1 MRCHDGIQA
10 ILSGAGNIEVR
21 HTTELQI
28 QELISKAPFRF
39 ISRDQAI
46 LLQREL
52 APQVIGC
59 DDPFFKARLLC
70 GMDVAYDNEQA
81 FVTAV
86 VWDLGH
92 DQVAERVNCI
102 DQTSVPYIPGL
113 LGFREGPLL
122 LKVVEK
128 LHSTPDVFMVDG
140 QGVAHPRRCGLA
152 CQFGLATGEPT
163 IGIAKS
169 LLYGRPDEG
178 MIVDSE
184 RHDIGKII
192 STSRGK
198 QFFVS
203 VGHRISLGT
212 ASQVVEN
219 CLRDG
224 HPAPLRQAH
233 LDSVELKGRVNP

>member
-1 MRCHDGIQA
+1 
-10 ILSGAGNIEVR
+10 
-21 HTTELQI
+21 
-28 QELISKAPFRF
+28 
-39 ISRDQAI
+39 
-46 LLQREL
+46 
-52 APQVIGC
+52 
-59 DDPFFKARLLC
+59 
-70 GMDVAYDNEQA
+70 MDVAYDDEQA

-86 VWDLGH
+86 VWDLEH
-92 DQVAERVNCI
+92 DHVAERVSCI
-102 DQTSVPYIPGL
+102 DHTSVPYIPGL

-122 LKVVEK
+122 LKIAQK
-128 LHSTPDVFMVDG
+128 LHLRPDVFMIDG

-152 CQFGLATGEPT
+152 CQFGLATGKPT

-169 LLYGRPDEG
+169 LLYGKPDEG
-178 MIVDSE
+178 MIVDPE
-184 RHDIGKII
+184 GHDIGKII

-198 QFFVS
+198 KFFVS

-233 LDSVELKGRVNP
+233 LDSVELKGRMNA